1 MSCPGG
7 RRWCAGGGGEKRG
20 AGPFFGPVAIF
31 FGPGRSPRVTM
42 ACLPR
47 AASLGKTSWPNLL
60 TDKEE
65 MAGFFV

>member
-1 MSCPGG
+1 MADGGARAVAERNEEPGHFLD
-7 RRWCAGGGGEKRG
+7 RW
-20 AGPFFGPVAIF
+20 PFFWTRA
-31 FGPGRSPRVTM
+31 VTEGHY

>member
-7 RRWCAGGGGEKRG
+7 RRWCA
-20 AGPFFGPVAIF
+20 AVAERNEEPGHFLDRWQF

>member
-1 MSCPGG
+1 MSWWPTVVRGLWQREMRSRAIFWTGG
-7 RRWCAGGGGEKRG
+7 H
-20 AGPFFGPVAIF
+20 F

-42 ACLPR
+42 ACLQR